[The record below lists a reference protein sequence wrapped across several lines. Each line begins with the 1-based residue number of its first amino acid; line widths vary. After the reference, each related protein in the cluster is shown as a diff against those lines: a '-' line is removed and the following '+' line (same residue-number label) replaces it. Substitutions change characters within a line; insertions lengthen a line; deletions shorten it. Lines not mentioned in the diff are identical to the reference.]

1 MSNNDITR
9 KHSAGFSLVELM
21 IAMVIGLVLI
31 AGIVQV
37 FVASRSTYAVADGL
51 ARLQENGRFAIG
63 FLTRDLR
70 VSGQTGCA
78 RCNINSFLDP
88 TQGGNSTPFN
98 VDSPISGFEY
108 TDTDPAEGDSYTI
121 TSMDPSGASATN
133 WTDGTQNLNAVLSDL
148 NGNVVEGTDVLFLR
162 GMRSLPNL
170 TLKNNNNNLTSASL
184 NFTDSTGL
192 GQGQI
197 VMVANAGTADLFQ
210 NTQKAN
216 ASSTSRGSGCGG
228 EEPCNVTPNNSNPWS
243 SAWDSNATVYALMSK
258 AYYIGAADADGDG
271 TRETPGLWEIDF
283 SSGTGSAQTRE
294 LLRGV
299 ENMQVLY
306 GVDTQPDA
314 TRRADQYVSADDVT
328 STANGWQDVVAVR
341 VALLVR
347 TNDEIP
353 QTGPGAG
360 NPPITM
366 LSAATGAGNTL
377 QITPQN
383 DRRARRVFSTT
394 VAIRNLIM
402 RK

>member
-9 KHSAGFSLVELM
+9 KRSAGFSLVELM

-63 FLTRDLR
+63 FLTHDLR

-78 RCNINSFLDP
+78 RCNINSFLNP
-88 TQGGNSTPFN
+88 ANGGNATPFN
-98 VDSPISGFEY
+98 VNSPISGFEY
-108 TDTDPAEGDSYTI
+108 TNTDPANGDSYTI
-121 TSMDPSGASATN
+121 TSMDPSSASAAQ
-133 WTDGTQNLNAVLSDL
+133 WTDGTQNLNAVLPQL
-148 NGNVVEGTDVLFLR
+148 AGNVVAGTDVLFLR

-170 TLKNNNNNLTSASL
+170 TLQNNNNLTTASL
-184 NFTDSTGL
+184 NFTSATGL

-210 NTQKAN
+210 NTQN
-216 ASSTSRGSGCGG
+216 ASATATSRSSGCGG
-228 EEPCNVTPNNSNPWS
+228 DTPCNINPNNPWS
-243 SAWDSNATVYALMSK
+243 SVWNSNATVYALMSK

-271 TRETPGLWEIDF
+271 TPETPGLWEIDF
-283 SSGTGSAQTRE
+283 SSGTSNAQTRE

-306 GVDTQPDA
+306 GVDTIPDP
-314 TRRADQYVSADDVT
+314 TRRADQYVSADNVT

-347 TNDEIP
+347 TNEEIP

-366 LSAATGAGNTL
+366 LSADTGAGNTL
-377 QITPQN
+377 RITPQN